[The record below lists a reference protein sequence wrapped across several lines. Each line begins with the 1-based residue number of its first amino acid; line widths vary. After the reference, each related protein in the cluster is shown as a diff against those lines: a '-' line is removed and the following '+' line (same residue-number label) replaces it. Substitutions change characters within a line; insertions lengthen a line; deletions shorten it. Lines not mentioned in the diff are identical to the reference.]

1 MKKSLGIR
9 QLSRAV
15 GKLDWRQNFLALAII
30 SKDSKA
36 SYEGLMEME

>member
-9 QLSRAV
+9 HCQGASE
-15 GKLDWRQNFLALAII
+15 KLDWRQEFLALAII

-36 SYEGLMEME
+36 SYEGLMK